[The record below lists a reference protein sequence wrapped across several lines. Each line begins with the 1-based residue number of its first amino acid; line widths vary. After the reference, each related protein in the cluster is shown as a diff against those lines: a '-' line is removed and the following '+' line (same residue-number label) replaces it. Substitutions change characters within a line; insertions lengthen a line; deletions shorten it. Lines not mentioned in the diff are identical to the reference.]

1 MITRAI
7 ELNHVVRNVN
17 KQILKYYQRDFK
29 PELDLETVDE
39 KDDVFKTAVFDSRR
53 SRNEFIYLDYPYEI
67 FGCANPMEKN
77 LPTKINNWMSE
88 MTNVEDECF
97 KIIYYSLN
105 EEALTIQSTYFFL
118 SKIGTRVREIIFPF
132 EPKEIIEKA
141 DVIITSN
148 KSVFEIAKD
157 SDSKIVLINRPTNED
172 IKEES
177 FLNYN
182 SLKDIIEDEE
192 FLNKIRKNNKQNG
205 EE

>member
-1 MITRAI
+1 MITIAI
-7 ELNHVVRNVN
+7 ELNHIVRNVN

-29 PELDLETVDE
+29 PELDLETINE

-118 SKIGTRVREIIFPF
+118 SKIGTRVREVIFPF

-148 KSVFEIAKD
+148 KSIFEIAKD
-157 SDSKIVLINRPTNED
+157 SDSKVVLINRPTNED
-172 IKEES
+172 IKEKA
-177 FLNYN
+177 FLNYD
-182 SLKDIIEDEE
+182 SLKDIIDDEE

-205 EE
+205 EK

>member
-1 MITRAI
+1 MITIAI

-67 FGCANPMEKN
+67 FGCANPIEKN

>member
-1 MITRAI
+1 MITIAI

>member
-1 MITRAI
+1 MITIAI

-172 IKEES
+172 IKEEA
-177 FLNYN
+177 FLNYD